1 MVDLNERVKPS
12 NPLRQFVFRLRRRV
26 GQLTGRA
33 RQRRAFGRGRQCE
46 NRQVFRKDSAGSEGP
61 LTLGQFPL
69 ISIVFA
75 AERRMFRHN
84 QDGVTG
90 GAAPKAR
97 RCGGLFP
104 TFCHAALTGAEG
116 ARILS
121 NVNVD
126 MAEIEVDF
134 ASDGRVRH
142 ANEAACGVTYGLG
155 DCLNGQHI
163 YDLFG
168 PRICDGAEIRK
179 LWTQV
184 LRGQCPQGRFQMHP
198 GEDTARI
205 VDGQFS
211 AACGPD
217 GRVQTIR
224 FRGVEAAANDVGPV
238 RALGKGASRRAM
250 GS

>member
-1 MVDLNERVKPS
+1 MVNLNERVKPS
-12 NPLRQFVFRLRRRV
+12 NPLWRFVFRLFCHV
-26 GQLTGRA
+26 GQLMGRA

-46 NRQVFRKDSAGSEGP
+46 NRQVFRKDLSGSEGP
-61 LTLGQFPL
+61 LTLGKFPL

-134 ASDGRVRH
+134 APDGRVRH

-168 PRICDGAEIRK
+168 PRLCDGAEIRK

-205 VDGQFS
+205 VDGQFG

>member
-1 MVDLNERVKPS
+1 M
-12 NPLRQFVFRLRRRV
+12 
-26 GQLTGRA
+26 
-33 RQRRAFGRGRQCE
+33 
-46 NRQVFRKDSAGSEGP
+46 
-61 LTLGQFPL
+61 GQFPL

-75 AERRMFRHN
+75 AERHMFRHN

-168 PRICDGAEIRK
+168 PRLCDGDNIRK

>member
-1 MVDLNERVKPS
+1 L
-12 NPLRQFVFRLRRRV
+12 
-26 GQLTGRA
+26 
-33 RQRRAFGRGRQCE
+33 
-46 NRQVFRKDSAGSEGP
+46 RKDLAGSDEG
-61 LTLGQFPL
+61 LTSGQFPL

-75 AERRMFRHN
+75 AERRMFRHDP
-84 QDGVTG
+84 DGLAG
-90 GAAPKAR
+90 RAASKAR
-97 RCGGLFP
+97 RCGGLFTSFGHVTP
-104 TFCHAALTGAEG
+104 TGAEG

-121 NVNVD
+121 NVKVD

-134 ASDGRVRH
+134 APDGRVRH

-168 PRICDGAEIRK
+168 PRLCDGANIRK

-205 VDGQFS
+205 VDGQFN
-211 AACGPD
+211 AACSPD
-217 GRVQTIR
+217 RRVQTIR

-238 RALGKGASRRAM
+238 RALGKGASRCAM

>member
-1 MVDLNERVKPS
+1 
-12 NPLRQFVFRLRRRV
+12 
-26 GQLTGRA
+26 
-33 RQRRAFGRGRQCE
+33 
-46 NRQVFRKDSAGSEGP
+46 
-61 LTLGQFPL
+61 
-69 ISIVFA
+69 
-75 AERRMFRHN
+75 MFRHN
-84 QDGVTG
+84 HDGVAG

-134 ASDGRVRH
+134 APDGRVRH

-168 PRICDGAEIRK
+168 PRLCDGAEIRK
-179 LWTQV
+179 RWMQV

-211 AACGPD
+211 AARGPD